1 MNNMKKSIFKIEHV
15 NPHGEKM
22 TLVLDSNYG
31 LWFKHEDCN
40 NEFENLSK
48 LEGKH
53 KGTLKYLLSK
63 EEQIIFKSFMDA
75 STNLL
80 NQRLR

>member
-1 MNNMKKSIFKIEHV
+1 MKKAILKIEHV
-15 NPHGEKM
+15 NIHGEKM

-48 LEGKH
+48 L
-53 KGTLKYLLSK
+53 
-63 EEQIIFKSFMDA
+63 
-75 STNLL
+75 
-80 NQRLR
+80 